1 MLKTKLK
8 IMETTAQFPRWGVS
22 HTPQSYTPQMHTLF
36 LQNNLQMCFFSKRG
50 NLNPYNNFVY
60 FYLSNY
66 NKATANG
73 NL

>member
-1 MLKTKLK
+1 MTHPHRIRPKCTRCFSEIISKC
-8 IMETTAQFPRWGVS
+8 V
-22 HTPQSYTPQMHTLF
+22 F
-36 LQNNLQMCFFSKRG
+36 LKRG

-66 NKATANG
+66 NKAIVNG